1 MEHPSFVGI
10 DVSKA
15 HLDVYV
21 RPSGESFRVSHD
33 DAGFDTLIA
42 RVRPFTTPTVVVLEA
57 TGGYEVTVAAAL
69 AGARLPVAVVTVAR
83 VQRLPSGPFS
93 DRCCHR

>member
-1 MEHPSFVGI
+1 MEHSCFVGI

-33 DAGFDTLIA
+33 DAGLSTLIA
-42 RVRPFTTPTVVVLEA
+42 Y
-57 TGGYEVTVAAAL
+57 G
-69 AGARLPVAVVTVAR
+69 
-83 VQRLPSGPFS
+83 
-93 DRCCHR
+93 H